1 MVKTQKKDLDAAQVA
16 PRRKSS
22 YQAPELR
29 SGRKKEVPNEYRSF
43 KKAPKTHGFLIFF
56 LFLLFASA
64 LAGFFYWNNRFSEV
78 NTENLTMSVIAPA
91 KIVAGDEV
99 TYKLEYKN
107 SDKVALTQMQL
118 SVYWPTGFY
127 FDSSSVSPSN
137 VNAREWLLSDLG
149 AGQTGTLE
157 IKGQLV
163 GNKDENLE
171 AVFTLDYQP
180 ANFSSDFSVTAKAN
194 TLITENKLELKIEA
208 VEKTLINTEQEI
220 KVIYKNLSQEKI
232 EDLSLDILFP
242 DDWKNTKIDPTWEG
256 EFLAT
261 SLEPAEEKTISI
273 TGNFGADSKPEQMLV
288 VEIGKK
294 QDDKLRRLARAEKK
308 ISVVSPQFETTL
320 KVNGNSGDVQANWG
334 DELKYQLEVKNTSP
348 SEINDA
354 QVMMDLE
361 GEVLDWDSIETSAK
375 VEDQTLTW
383 NKEQDESMATW
394 LAQETKTFTW
404 KVKVLTDQV
413 TERTI
418 DHVLTI
424 NIMGLDAW
432 EQTAT
437 LSKLSVGDNLT
448 FNNGVYWDLG
458 GRRVGTGL
466 LPPQVDEETS
476 YLAVWSIPKAAA
488 GFNKVQISTTL
499 PEQVNFGGETDVSV
513 GDLSFD
519 EADNSLVWTISSFDG
534 GDIPATASFILTITP
549 EAADKGETMVVLDTV
564 VATAKGQEEAIIN
577 TKVITTAD
585 IVTNTAGD
593 IGTVK

>member
-64 LAGFFYWNNRFSEV
+64 LAGFFYWNNRFSQ
-78 NTENLTMSVIAPA
+78 TETESLTMQVLAPE
-91 KIVAGDEV
+91 KIVSGDEV

-107 SDKVALTQMQL
+107 SDTVALTQMQL

-127 FDSSSVSPSN
+127 FDSSSVPP
-137 VNAREWLLSDLG
+137 VNENAKEWLLSDLG
-149 AGQTGTLE
+149 AGQTGILE

-180 ANFSSDFSVTAKAN
+180 ANFSSDFSVTSKTN

-208 VEKTLINTEQEI
+208 VDKTLINTEQEI

-232 EDLSLDILFP
+232 EDLSLDVLFP

-261 SLEPAEEKTISI
+261 SLEPAEEKTITI
-273 TGNFGADSKPEQMLV
+273 TGNFGADSKSEQALV

-320 KVNGNSGDVQANWG
+320 KVNGNSGDIQANWG

-361 GEVLDWDSIETSAK
+361 GAVLDWDSIETSAK
-375 VEDQTLTW
+375 VEEQILTW
-383 NKEQDESMATW
+383 NKEQDESMGTW
-394 LAQETKTFTW
+394 PSQETKTFTW
-404 KVKVLTDQV
+404 KIKVAKDQV

-418 DHVLTI
+418 EHALTI
-424 NIMGLDAW
+424 NIVGLDAW

-458 GRRVGTGL
+458 GRRVGAGL

-476 YLAVWSIPKAAA
+476 YLAVWSIPKAASS
-488 GFNKVQISTTL
+488 FSKVKISTVL
-499 PEQVNFGGETDVSV
+499 PEQVFFGGETDVSV
-513 GDLSFD
+513 GDLSLD
-519 EADNSLVWTISSFDG
+519 EETQVLTWTISSFDG
-534 GDIPATASFILTITP
+534 GDIPATASFVLTLKP
-549 EAADKGETMVVLDTV
+549 EAADKGKTMTVLDTV
-564 VATAKGQEEAIIN
+564 TATAKGKEEVVVN
-577 TKVITTAD
+577 TKLISTAD

>member
-1 MVKTQKKDLDAAQVA
+1 MVKTQKKDLDSAQVA

-22 YQAPELR
+22 YQAPELK
-29 SGRKKEVPNEYRSF
+29 SGRKKEVPHEYRSF

-64 LAGFFYWNNRFSEV
+64 LAGFFYWNSRFSQ
-78 NTENLTMSVIAPA
+78 TETKSLTMQVAAPE
-91 KIVAGDEV
+91 KIVSGDEV
-99 TYKLEYKN
+99 TYKIEYKN
-107 SDKVALTQMQL
+107 SDKVALTQMKL
-118 SVYWPTGFY
+118 SVYWPAGFY
-127 FDSSSVSPSN
+127 FDSSSVPPTN
-137 VNAREWLLSDLG
+137 DNAKEWLLSDLG
-149 AGQTGTLE
+149 SGQSGSLE

-163 GNKDENLE
+163 GSKDENLE
-171 AVFTLDYQP
+171 AIFTLDYQP
-180 ANFSSDFSVTAKAN
+180 ANFSSDFSITTKTN

-208 VEKTLINTEQEI
+208 VDKTLINTEQEI
-220 KVIYKNLSQEKI
+220 KVIYKNLSPEKL

-242 DDWKNTKIDPTWEG
+242 DDWKNTEIDPTWEG

-261 SLEPAEEKTISI
+261 SLEPAEEKTITI
-273 TGNFGADSKPEQMLV
+273 TGNFGADTKPEQMLV

-308 ISVVSPQFETTL
+308 IAIVSPQFETSL
-320 KVNGNSGDVQANWG
+320 KINGNSGDVQANWG

-354 QVMMDLE
+354 QVTMDLS
-361 GEVLDWDSIETSAK
+361 GAVLDWDSMETSAQ
-375 VEDQTLTW
+375 VNEQTLTW
-383 NKEQDESMATW
+383 NKEQDESIATW
-394 LAQETKTFTW
+394 PSQETKTFTW
-404 KVKVLTDQV
+404 KVKVSKDQV

-418 DHVLTI
+418 DHALTI
-424 NIMGLDAW
+424 NIVGLDAW

-466 LPPQVDEETS
+466 LPPQVGEETS
-476 YLAVWSIPKAAA
+476 YLAVWSIPKAAI
-488 GFNKVQISTTL
+488 GFNKVKISTTL
-499 PEQVNFGGETDVSV
+499 SEQVFFGGETDVSV

-519 EADNSLVWTISSFDG
+519 EETQVLTWTISSFDS
-534 GDIPATASFILTITP
+534 GDIPATASFVLTLKP
-549 EAADKGETMVVLDTV
+549 EAADKGETMTVLDTV
-564 VATAKGQEEAIIN
+564 TATAKGKEEVVVN

-585 IVTNTAGD
+585 VVTNTTGD

>member
-1 MVKTQKKDLDAAQVA
+1 MVKTQKKDLDAAQVS
-16 PRRKSS
+16 PKRKSS

-56 LFLLFASA
+56 LFLLFTSA
-64 LAGFFYWNNRFSEV
+64 LAGFFYWNNRFSEDD
-78 NTENLTMSVIAPA
+78 TEGLTMNVIGSE
-91 KIVAGDEV
+91 KIVSGDEV
-99 TYKLEYKN
+99 TYKLEYTN
-107 SDKVALTQMQL
+107 SDKVVATQMKL
-118 SVYWPTGFY
+118 SVYWPAGFY
-127 FDSSSVSPSN
+127 FDSSSVAPSN
-137 VNAREWLLSDLG
+137 ENAKEWLLSDLG

-171 AVFTLDYQP
+171 AIFTLDYQP
-180 ANFSSDFSVTAKAN
+180 ANFSSDFSVTSKAN
-194 TLITENKLELKIEA
+194 TLITENKLELKIEG
-208 VEKTLINTEQEI
+208 VDKTLINTEQEI
-220 KVIYKNLSQEKI
+220 KVIYKNLSQEKL

-256 EFLAT
+256 EFLTT
-261 SLEPAEEKTISI
+261 SLEPAEEKTITI
-273 TGNFGADSKPEQMLV
+273 TGNFGADSKPEQALV
-288 VEIGKK
+288 IEIGKK

-308 ISVVSPQFETTL
+308 ISVISPQFETTL

-354 QVMMDLE
+354 QVRMDLA
-361 GEVLDWDSIETSAK
+361 GAVLDWSSIETSAK
-375 VEDQTLTW
+375 VEEQTLTW
-383 NKEQDESMATW
+383 NKEQDESMSNW

-404 KVKVLTDQV
+404 KIKVNQDQV

-418 DHVLTI
+418 DHALTI
-424 NIMGLDAW
+424 NIVGLDAW

-437 LSKLSVGDNLT
+437 LSKLAVGDNLT

-458 GRRVGTGL
+458 GRRVGAGL
-466 LPPQVDEETS
+466 LPPQVDEETN
-476 YLAVWSIPKAAA
+476 YLAVWSIPQAASS
-488 GFNKVQISTTL
+488 FSKVKVSTVL
-499 PEQVNFGGETDVSV
+499 PDQVSFGGETDVSV

-519 EADNSLVWTISSFDG
+519 EETQVLTWTISSFDSN
-534 GDIPATASFILTITP
+534 DIPATASFVLTLKP
-549 EAADKGETMVVLDTV
+549 EAADFGKTMTVLDTV
-564 VATAKGQEEAIIN
+564 TATAKGKEDVVVK
-577 TKVITTAD
+577 TKLISTAD